1 MPSPPCRPWW
11 PRHFH
16 HQLLVITAGIV
27 VLALTVLGGYTAHE
41 QATAKQEAAET
52 QARDLARQL
61 AVASAS
67 LILTDSLD
75 ELEELSVRATELGDT
90 RALRVL
96 DRDGRPLVQVVRPPD
111 GALTVIYEPTES
123 AASMPV
129 PVAAGASQAIVTV
142 GADTVEAW
150 HPVVAGELLGWV
162 QVSQDTSALRADRQ
176 RIWRNT
182 LVVAALAVLASMV
195 VLNALL
201 NRPLRALS
209 RARSFARELVHVQG
223 QQMPSEAAPVEFAEL
238 RDSLNEA
245 STLLARQRQ
254 HLQAHEAQLA
264 EQNEQLGALF
274 RFSQDGLLTFDKLG
288 RVRFVN
294 QAFLSLTGLS
304 EAEVLACDV
313 AMLSAALSARRASLR
328 SSSATPLDLEP
339 VFATDDHEVPPLVL
353 ELGAEPRTVLSL
365 TGHRSEQGSVSRVL
379 YACDITRQ
387 QQLDEMKSDFLSM
400 AAHELRTPMVSIH
413 GFTELMLHRTMSAE
427 QQRDLLSRVHRHSQA
442 MISILNELLDL
453 ARIEARRGQDLQ
465 REALDLG
472 DLVKEAIRG
481 YQPPEGRSPPQWE
494 APDGPLP
501 VQGDRHKL
509 QQAVLNI
516 LSNAYKYSSAG
527 TEVRVSFLRAA
538 ADDGAAR
545 LGVAVEDQGIGL
557 SEADLARVGE
567 RFFRVDKSGNVPGTG
582 LGLSI
587 VKELMTLM
595 GGRMEI
601 SSQLGRGTTVRL
613 WL

>member
-1 MPSPPCRPWW
+1 
-11 PRHFH
+11 
-16 HQLLVITAGIV
+16 
-27 VLALTVLGGYTAHE
+27 VLGGYTSHE
-41 QATAKQEAAET
+41 QAAAKQQAAET

-67 LILTDSLD
+67 LMLTDRLD
-75 ELEELSVRATELGDT
+75 ELEELSVRAAELGDT
-90 RALRVL
+90 RALRVF
-96 DRDGRPLVQVVRPPD
+96 DRDGRPLVQVVRPPQ
-111 GALTVIYEPTES
+111 GAVTVIYEPNE
-123 AASMPV
+123 AAATMPV
-129 PVAAGASQAIVTV
+129 SPVAGDPQPVMTA

-150 HPVVAGELLGWV
+150 HPVAAGELLGWV
-162 QVSQDTSALRADRQ
+162 QVRQDTVALRADRQ

-182 LVVAALAVLASMV
+182 LVVAALAVLVSMV

-223 QQMPSEAAPVEFAEL
+223 QQLPSEPAPVEFAEL
-238 RDSLNEA
+238 RESLNEA
-245 STLLARQRQ
+245 STLLARQRH

-274 RFSQDGLLTFDKLG
+274 RFSQDGLLTFDRQD

-313 AMLSAALSARRASLR
+313 TMLAAALTARQVVSTGAST
-328 SSSATPLDLEP
+328 TPWDLES
-339 VFATDDHEVPPLVL
+339 VFATGDHEVVPLVL
-353 ELGAEPRTVLSL
+353 ELATEPRTVLSL

-379 YACDITRQ
+379 YVCNITRQ
-387 QQLDEMKSDFLSM
+387 QQLDDMKSEFLSM
-400 AAHELRTPMVSIH
+400 AAHELRTPMVSI
-413 GFTELMLHRTMSAE
+413 
-427 QQRDLLSRVHRHSQA
+427 
-442 MISILNELLDL
+442 LNELLDL
-453 ARIEARRGQDLQ
+453 ARIESRRGQDLQ
-465 REALDLG
+465 REALDVG
-472 DLVKEAIRG
+472 ELVVDVIRG
-481 YQPPEGRSPPQWE
+481 FQPPEGRSPPQCE
-494 APDGPLP
+494 APSEPLM
-501 VQGDRHKL
+501 VQADRHKL
-509 QQAVLNI
+509 RQAVLNI
-516 LSNAYKYSSAG
+516 LSNAYKYSPGG
-527 TEVRVSFLRAA
+527 TEVRVSFLKEQAEGERTQV
-538 ADDGAAR
+538 
-545 LGVAVEDQGIGL
+545 GVVIEDEGIGL

-567 RFFRVDKSGNVPGTG
+567 RFFRADKSGNVPGTG

-601 SSQLGRGTTVRL
+601 TSQLGRGTTVRL

>member
-1 MPSPPCRPWW
+1 MSLPSRWPWW

-16 HQLLVITAGIV
+16 QQLLVITAGIV
-27 VLALTVLGGYTAHE
+27 VLALAVLGGYTAHE
-41 QATAKQEAAET
+41 QAAAKQQAAET

-67 LILTDSLD
+67 LMLTDRLD
-75 ELEELSVRATELGDT
+75 ELEELSVRAAELGDT
-90 RALRVL
+90 RALRVF
-96 DRDGRPLVQVVRPPD
+96 DRDGRPLVQVVRPPQ
-111 GALTVIYEPTES
+111 GAVTVIYEPNE
-123 AASMPV
+123 AAATMPV
-129 PVAAGASQAIVTV
+129 SPVAGDPQPVMTA

-150 HPVVAGELLGWV
+150 HPVAAGELLGWV
-162 QVSQDTSALRADRQ
+162 QVRQDTVALRADRQ

-182 LVVAALAVLASMV
+182 LVVAALAVLVSMV

-223 QQMPSEAAPVEFAEL
+223 QQLPSEPAPVEFAEL
-238 RDSLNEA
+238 RESLNEA
-245 STLLARQRQ
+245 STLLARQRH

-274 RFSQDGLLTFDKLG
+274 RFSQDGLLTFDRQD

-313 AMLSAALSARRASLR
+313 TMLAAALTARQVVSTGAST
-328 SSSATPLDLEP
+328 TPWDLES
-339 VFATDDHEVPPLVL
+339 VFATGDHEVVPLVL
-353 ELGAEPRTVLSL
+353 ELATEPRTVLSL

-379 YACDITRQ
+379 YVCNITRQ
-387 QQLDEMKSDFLSM
+387 QQLDDMKSEFLSM
-400 AAHELRTPMVSIH
+400 AAHELRTP
-413 GFTELMLHRTMSAE
+413 
-427 QQRDLLSRVHRHSQA
+427 

-453 ARIEARRGQDLQ
+453 ARIESRRGQDLQ
-465 REALDLG
+465 REALDVG
-472 DLVKEAIRG
+472 ELVVDVIRG
-481 YQPPEGRSPPQWE
+481 FQPPEGRSPPQCE
-494 APDGPLP
+494 APSEPLM
-501 VQGDRHKL
+501 VQADRHKL
-509 QQAVLNI
+509 RQAVLNI
-516 LSNAYKYSSAG
+516 LSNAYKYSPGG
-527 TEVRVSFLRAA
+527 TEVRVSFLKEQAEGERTQV
-538 ADDGAAR
+538 
-545 LGVAVEDQGIGL
+545 GVVIEDEGIGL

-567 RFFRVDKSGNVPGTG
+567 RFFRADKSGNVPGTG

-601 SSQLGRGTTVRL
+601 TSQLGRGTTVRL

>member
-1 MPSPPCRPWW
+1 MSLPSRWPWW

-16 HQLLVITAGIV
+16 QQLLVITAGIV
-27 VLALTVLGGYTAHE
+27 VLALAVLGGYTAHE
-41 QATAKQEAAET
+41 QAAAKQQAGET

-67 LILTDSLD
+67 LMLTDRLD
-75 ELEELSVRATELGDT
+75 ELEELSVRAAELGDT
-90 RALRVL
+90 RALRVF
-96 DRDGRPLVQVVRPPD
+96 DRDGRPLVQVVRPPQ
-111 GALTVIYEPTES
+111 GAVTVIYEPNE
-123 AASMPV
+123 AAATMPV
-129 PVAAGASQAIVTV
+129 SPVAGDPQPVMTA

-150 HPVVAGELLGWV
+150 HPVAAGELLGWV
-162 QVSQDTSALRADRQ
+162 QVRQDTVALRADRQ

-182 LVVAALAVLASMV
+182 LVVALAVLVSMV

-223 QQMPSEAAPVEFAEL
+223 QQLPSEPAPVEFAEL
-238 RDSLNEA
+238 RESLNEA
-245 STLLARQRQ
+245 STLLARQRH

-274 RFSQDGLLTFDKLG
+274 RFSQDGLLTFDRQD

-313 AMLSAALSARRASLR
+313 TMLAAALTARQVVSTGAST
-328 SSSATPLDLEP
+328 TPWDLES
-339 VFATDDHEVPPLVL
+339 VFATGDHEVVPLVL
-353 ELGAEPRTVLSL
+353 ELATEPRTVLSL

-379 YACDITRQ
+379 YVCNITRQ
-387 QQLDEMKSDFLSM
+387 QQLDDMKSEFLSM
-400 AAHELRTPMVSIH
+400 AAHELRTP
-413 GFTELMLHRTMSAE
+413 
-427 QQRDLLSRVHRHSQA
+427 

-453 ARIEARRGQDLQ
+453 ARIESRRGQDLQ
-465 REALDLG
+465 REALDVG
-472 DLVKEAIRG
+472 ELVVDVIRG
-481 YQPPEGRSPPQWE
+481 FQPPEGRSPPQCE
-494 APDGPLP
+494 APSEPLV
-501 VQGDRHKL
+501 VQADRHKL
-509 QQAVLNI
+509 RQAVLNI
-516 LSNAYKYSSAG
+516 LSNAYKYSPGG
-527 TEVRVSFLRAA
+527 TEVRVSFLKEQAEGERTQV
-538 ADDGAAR
+538 
-545 LGVAVEDQGIGL
+545 GVVIEDEGIGL

-567 RFFRVDKSGNVPGTG
+567 RFFRADKSGNVPGTG

-601 SSQLGRGTTVRL
+601 TSQLGRGTTVRL

>member
-1 MPSPPCRPWW
+1 
-11 PRHFH
+11 
-16 HQLLVITAGIV
+16 LLVITAGIV
-27 VLALTVLGGYTAHE
+27 VLALAVLGGYTAHE
-41 QATAKQEAAET
+41 QAAAKQQAAET

-67 LILTDSLD
+67 LMLTDRLD
-75 ELEELSVRATELGDT
+75 ELEELSVRTAELGDT
-90 RALRVL
+90 RALRVC
-96 DRDGRPLVQVVRPPD
+96 DRDGRPLVQVVRPPQ
-111 GALTVIYEPTES
+111 GAVTVIYEPNE
-123 AASMPV
+123 AAATMPV
-129 PVAAGASQAIVTV
+129 SPVAGDPQPVMTA

-150 HPVVAGELLGWV
+150 HPVAAGELLGWV
-162 QVSQDTSALRADRQ
+162 QVRQDTVALRADRQ

-182 LVVAALAVLASMV
+182 LVVAALAVLVSMV

-223 QQMPSEAAPVEFAEL
+223 QQLPSEPAPVEFAEL
-238 RDSLNEA
+238 RESLNEA
-245 STLLARQRQ
+245 STLLARQRH

-274 RFSQDGLLTFDKLG
+274 RFSQDGLLTFDRQD

-313 AMLSAALSARRASLR
+313 TMLAAALTARQVASTGA
-328 SSSATPLDLEP
+328 STTPWDLES
-339 VFATDDHEVPPLVL
+339 VFATGDHEVLPLVL
-353 ELGAEPRTVLSL
+353 ELATEPRTVLSL

-379 YACDITRQ
+379 YVCNITRQ
-387 QQLDEMKSDFLSM
+387 QQLDDMKSEFLSM
-400 AAHELRTPMVSIH
+400 AAHELRTPMVSI
-413 GFTELMLHRTMSAE
+413 
-427 QQRDLLSRVHRHSQA
+427 
-442 MISILNELLDL
+442 LNELLDL
-453 ARIEARRGQDLQ
+453 ARIESRRGQDLQ
-465 REALDLG
+465 REALDVG
-472 DLVKEAIRG
+472 ELVVDVIRG
-481 YQPPEGRSPPQWE
+481 FQPPEGRSPPQCE
-494 APDGPLP
+494 APSEPLM
-501 VQGDRHKL
+501 VQADRHKL
-509 QQAVLNI
+509 RQAVLNI
-516 LSNAYKYSSAG
+516 LSNAYKYSPGG
-527 TEVRVSFLRAA
+527 TEVRVSFLKEQAEGERTQV
-538 ADDGAAR
+538 
-545 LGVAVEDQGIGL
+545 GVVIEDEGIGL

-567 RFFRVDKSGNVPGTG
+567 RFFRADKSGNVPGTG

-601 SSQLGRGTTVRL
+601 TSQLGRGTTVRL

>member
-1 MPSPPCRPWW
+1 MSSPSRWPWW

-16 HQLLVITAGIV
+16 QQLLVITAGIV
-27 VLALTVLGGYTAHE
+27 VLALAVLGGYTAHE
-41 QATAKQEAAET
+41 QAAAKQQAAET

-67 LILTDSLD
+67 LMLTDRLD
-75 ELEELSVRATELGDT
+75 ELEELCVRAAELGDT
-90 RALRVL
+90 RALRVF
-96 DRDGRPLVQVVRPPD
+96 DRDGRPLVQVVRPPQ
-111 GALTVIYEPTES
+111 GAVTVIYEPNE
-123 AASMPV
+123 AAATMPV
-129 PVAAGASQAIVTV
+129 SPVAGDPQPVMTA

-150 HPVVAGELLGWV
+150 HPVAAGELLGWV
-162 QVSQDTSALRADRQ
+162 QVRQDTVALRADRQ

-182 LVVAALAVLASMV
+182 LVVAALAVLVSMV

-223 QQMPSEAAPVEFAEL
+223 QQLPSEPAPVEFAEL
-238 RDSLNEA
+238 RESLNEA
-245 STLLARQRQ
+245 STLLARQRH

-274 RFSQDGLLTFDKLG
+274 RFSQDGLLTFDRQD

-313 AMLSAALSARRASLR
+313 TMLAAALTARQVVSTGAST
-328 SSSATPLDLEP
+328 TPWDLES
-339 VFATDDHEVPPLVL
+339 VFATGDHEVLPLVL
-353 ELGAEPRTVLSL
+353 ELATEPRTVLSL

-379 YACDITRQ
+379 YVCNITRQ
-387 QQLDEMKSDFLSM
+387 QQLDDMKSEFLSM

-413 GFTELMLHRTMSAE
+413 GFTELMLHRTMTAE

-453 ARIEARRGQDLQ
+453 ARIESRRGQDLQ
-465 REALDLG
+465 REALDVG
-472 DLVKEAIRG
+472 ELVVDVIRG
-481 YQPPEGRSPPQWE
+481 FQPPEGRSPPQCE
-494 APDGPLP
+494 APSEPLM
-501 VQGDRHKL
+501 VQADRHKL
-509 QQAVLNI
+509 RQAVLNI
-516 LSNAYKYSSAG
+516 LSNAYKYSPGG
-527 TEVRVSFLRAA
+527 TEVRVSFLKEQAEGERTQV
-538 ADDGAAR
+538 
-545 LGVAVEDQGIGL
+545 GVVIEDEGIGL

-567 RFFRVDKSGNVPGTG
+567 RFFRADKSGNVPGTG

-601 SSQLGRGTTVRL
+601 TSQLGRGTTVRL